1 MYHQNTN
8 NNMLDIASRGCILRK
23 LLRKCQWFE
32 GGIEVWFL
40 ITPECN
46 ESVDI
51 TEAEVR
57 EERTRE
63 P

>member
-1 MYHQNTN
+1 MHTKEIVKE
-8 NNMLDIASRGCILRK
+8 MSVVRSSEIARRWNRS
-23 LLRKCQWFE
+23 
-32 GGIEVWFL
+32 VVL
-40 ITPECN
+40 ITPGCN